1 MGKYELRTFASAE
14 ELARVAAAQ
23 WVTELASQQGNYFAA
38 FSGGRIARTFCR
50 ELARVNDSTIQRFN
64 DSTVQSPLQRVHFFW
79 ADERCVPRID
89 PESNY
94 RLLSEELLLPAK
106 IPAERIHRIRGEE
119 APSIAAVLAEEEM
132 RRIVPL
138 NSDGWP
144 ELDMIFLGMGEDG
157 HVASLF
163 PPVEQRDGR
172 AIYVAVTASKPPPN
186 RISMTYDVIV
196 AAKKVWVLASGPAK
210 GEALRESLRE
220 DGKTPLAEVI
230 RKRYTTNILTDFTI

>member
-1 MGKYELRTFASAE
+1 VGKCELRKFDSAE
-14 ELARVAAAQ
+14 ELAGVAAGE
-23 WVTELASQQGNYFAA
+23 WVAESASRNGDYFVA

-50 ELARVNDSTIQRFN
+50 ELTRVNDSTIQRFN
-64 DSTVQSPLQRVHFFW
+64 DLTVQSPLQCIHFFW

-186 RISMTYDVIV
+186 RISITYDVIV
-196 AAKKVWVLASGPAK
+196 AAKKVWVLASGEGKA
-210 GEALRESLRE
+210 EALRESLRG

-230 RKRYTTNILTDFTI
+230 RRRNVTNLLTDCTI